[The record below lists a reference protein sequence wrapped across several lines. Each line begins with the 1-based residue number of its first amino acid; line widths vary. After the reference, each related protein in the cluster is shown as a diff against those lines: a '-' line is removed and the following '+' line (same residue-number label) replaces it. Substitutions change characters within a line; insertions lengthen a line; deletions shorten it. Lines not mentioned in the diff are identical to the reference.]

1 MTNENGLSV
10 FELLSDLDDDLVAA
24 AVLPEDG
31 VGAAP
36 TRRGRGLLRIPDFMN
51 NGWVAAVLSVVVALS
66 VLGFIIRAGQ
76 MHGKNEADNALS
88 PSYGLEDE
96 PSKGD
101 DVAWKDMEDAVQD
114 GAGNGK
120 EPGEVAEGVTPE
132 LDAPESTDATAVT
145 VTCQPFSLSLTPRR
159 DGYMLWDEVW
169 YDGGM
174 VCAEGMGA
182 EGRLLEIRSDLKT
195 LTVNEHAAVSVT
207 LSDESETLLA
217 VTVCNA
223 AGERIAHGVD
233 ASILSE
239 LAAGEYFVVLSVKSR
254 GSYIPEADTY
264 ETNCYEYAFILNSLR
279 ADVG

>member
-76 MHGKNEADNALS
+76 MHGKNEADNALW
-88 PSYGLEDE
+88 PSYDMENA
-96 PSKGD
+96 PSKGGGP
-101 DVAWKDMEDAVQD
+101 WKDVEDAVQD
-114 GAGNGK
+114 VAGNGK

-132 LDAPESTDATAVT
+132 LDAPESADATAVT
-145 VTCQPFSLSLTPRR
+145 VTCQPFSLSLAPRR
-159 DGYMLWDEVW
+159 DGYMLWNETW

-182 EGRLLEIRSDLKT
+182 EGRLLEIRSDLKN

-223 AGERIAHGVD
+223 AGERIARGVD

-264 ETNCYEYAFILNSLR
+264 ETNCYEYAFMLNSMR
-279 ADVG
+279 ADAG

>member
-76 MHGKNEADNALS
+76 MSGKNEADNALW
-88 PSYGLEDE
+88 PSYDMENE

-101 DVAWKDMEDAVQD
+101 GPWAEDAVHD
-114 GAGNGK
+114 VLDSGK
-120 EPGEVAEGVTPE
+120 EPGEVAEGVPPE
-132 LDAPESTDATAVT
+132 INVSESTDATAVT
-145 VTCQPFSLSLTPRR
+145 VTCQPFSLALATRL
-159 DGYMLWDEVW
+159 DGYMLWSETW

-182 EGRLLEIRSDLKT
+182 EGRLLEIRSDLKN

-223 AGERIAHGVD
+223 AGERIARGVD

-279 ADVG
+279 ADA